1 MWEVEAVSVVIYV
14 GQVVL
19 AEYQTTKQSKS
30 SLLYTIQAWCMHR
43 MKLKFVYT
51 KLWKRVVTLFVHQH
65 YLLYLFFVVNKLTAF
80 TLYGKA
86 FLLNMS
92 RPTLNLC
99 LNI

>member
-51 KLWKRVVTLFVHQH
+51 KSWKRVVTFKYICTQTL
-65 YLLYLFFVVNKLTAF
+65 F
-80 TLYGKA
+80 TLLVFCSEQINRLYP
-86 FLLNMS
+86 LWQS
-92 RPTLNLC
+92 ISP
-99 LNI
+99 